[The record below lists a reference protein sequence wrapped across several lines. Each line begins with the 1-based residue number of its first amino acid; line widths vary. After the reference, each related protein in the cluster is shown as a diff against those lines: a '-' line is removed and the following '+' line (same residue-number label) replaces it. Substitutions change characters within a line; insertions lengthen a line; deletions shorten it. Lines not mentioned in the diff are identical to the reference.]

1 MQAGPLL
8 VRVISVKVEP
18 APLPLG
24 VATISSCSA
33 SQGPTGVLSGVDGG
47 ALWVVVV
54 LVVEVDVS
62 GVAAFICEVFCVP
75 QALSPTARQKTAA
88 AIPMVVVVRRGVVI
102 LPSLCIVMATP
113 RVPGA

>member
-33 SQGPTGVLSGVDGG
+33 SQGVLSGVDGG

-54 LVVEVDVS
+54 LVVEVEVS

-75 QALSPTARQKTAA
+75 QALSPTARQKAAA